1 MPPRAPDFRL
11 RRRADFLHVSD
22 VGKGKANNLVVLRYA
37 PNGLEVTR
45 AGFSV
50 SKRVGGAVRRNT
62 VKRRLREAVRKL
74 APPESSVD
82 LVLIARPEI
91 AEANYQRIEAA
102 VTDVLARAGLDPV
115 ARPNAPSDDHESA
128 D

>member
-1 MPPRAPDFRL
+1 MPPRAPDSRL
-11 RRRADFLHVSD
+11 RRRADFLRVSD

-37 PNGLEVTR
+37 PNSLDVTR

-50 SKRVGGAVRRNT
+50 SKRVGGAVRRNA

-91 AEANYQRIEAA
+91 AEANYHRIEAA
-102 VTDVLARAGLDPV
+102 VTDVLARAGFDLV
-115 ARPNAPSDDHESA
+115 ARPNAPSVDQESTN
-128 D
+128 